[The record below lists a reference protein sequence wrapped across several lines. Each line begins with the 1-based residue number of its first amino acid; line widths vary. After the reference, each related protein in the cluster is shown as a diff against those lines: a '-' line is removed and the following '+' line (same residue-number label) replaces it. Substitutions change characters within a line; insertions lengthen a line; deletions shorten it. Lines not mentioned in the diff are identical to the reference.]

1 MADDLYRLIF
11 GILHGMSHAQ
21 MSQEPGLVAGLVV
34 PAPEGFSKRQ
44 RIELALENLTQADLA
59 RLALKLLLL
68 AATSRLMRRAAR
80 CLRLMIHR

>member
-44 RIELALENLTQADLA
+44 RIELALE
-59 RLALKLLLL
+59 
-68 AATSRLMRRAAR
+68 MR
-80 CLRLMIHR
+80 IPT